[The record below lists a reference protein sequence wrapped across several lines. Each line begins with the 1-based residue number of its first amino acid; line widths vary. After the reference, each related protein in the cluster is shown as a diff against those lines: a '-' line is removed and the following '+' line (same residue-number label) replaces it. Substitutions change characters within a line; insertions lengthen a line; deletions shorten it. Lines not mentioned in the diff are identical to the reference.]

1 MKIRLTYRVLE
12 HLDGSS
18 LFQRLSTAGAY
29 WYSNEPRLQAAADRL
44 REKLVAEPARRDRSI
59 TVVLDEDELDVLRS
73 YVEGMEIGGRDNAW
87 DPDGRAEYNAARALL
102 NRIGRRQW
110 KLT

>member
-1 MKIRLTYRVLE
+1 MAVQTVRLTSRVLE

-18 LFQRLSTAGAY
+18 LFQQRDSTGFHPDDLGVANTLAY
-29 WYSNEPRLQAAADRL
+29 KIDHATHRKDGSVTVHLDSSEIDM
-44 REKLVAEPARRDRSI
+44 VRR
-59 TVVLDEDELDVLRS
+59 

-102 NRIGRRQW
+102 NKIGRRPMR
-110 KLT
+110 LAL